1 MLIVV
6 LNHNLPQLTDN
17 CAKQLSRSLGNN
29 ELWVVDNGSDK
40 APPANSTTHKLPE
53 NIYLG
58 GAFNVVLEEFNSS
71 NHDYLFFLNND
82 LIFHGYELIP
92 TILDEVKSGDW
103 AMYSPSVINAGIGQC
118 HWKEMWN
125 WGTKSVRQVPFID
138 FQSPVIRKD
147 FAKLINRFPDELFHY
162 GLDFYSAILAEK
174 NNLKIGVS
182 DNITFCHLSNE
193 TARQGKIKD
202 HTEMSYPER
211 ANQAMWKYFTNSPL
225 KNSFGL
231 LGKEAEDYGKIE
243 LLQKEYSS

>member
-17 CAKQLSRSLGNN
+17 CAEQLSRSLGNN
-29 ELWVVDNGSDK
+29 KLWVVDNGSDK

-147 FAKLINRFPDELFHY
+147 FTKLINRFPDELFHY

-193 TARQGKIKD
+193 TATQNMIEGF
-202 HTEMSYPER
+202 TEQTFPAK
-211 ANQAMWKYFTNSPL
+211 ANQSMYNYFMNSEY
-225 KNSFGL
+225 KNDYI
-231 LGKEAEDYGKIE
+231 KMRQVAENYGMLESITKPHN
-243 LLQKEYSS
+243 S

>member
-17 CAKQLSRSLGNN
+17 CAEQLSRSLGNN

-193 TARQGKIKD
+193 TATQNMIKGF
-202 HTEMSYPER
+202 TEQSFPSK
-211 ANQAMWKYFTNSPL
+211 ANQSMYNYFMNSEY
-225 KNSFGL
+225 KNDYI
-231 LGKEAEDYGKIE
+231 KMRQVAENYGMLESITKPHN
-243 LLQKEYSS
+243 S